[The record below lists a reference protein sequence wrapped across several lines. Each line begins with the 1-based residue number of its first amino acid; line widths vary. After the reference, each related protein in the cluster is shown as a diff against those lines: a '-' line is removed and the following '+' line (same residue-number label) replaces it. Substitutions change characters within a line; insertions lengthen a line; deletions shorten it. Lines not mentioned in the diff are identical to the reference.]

1 MPRVNDVV
9 AAFELGPPAD
19 VAARAGIEGKAAL
32 ALAISEFLRKVR
44 RELGILSVRFCVC
57 KATCTA

>member
-1 MPRVNDVV
+1 MPRVKATSAVCEACV
-9 AAFELGPPAD
+9 WPE

-32 ALAISEFLRKVR
+32 ALAISEVLRKVR
-44 RELGILSVRFCVC
+44 RELGILSVRFCMC